1 MATTVTPF
9 LLFNGNAEDAIHF
22 YVSLFPGAQID
33 EIVRY
38 VANEPGAEGSIKR
51 ARLTLA
57 KQSIFCTDSTVQQPF
72 SFTPAISLFV
82 QCTAESEID
91 RLYSALSE
99 GGSTLMALG
108 NYGFSQKFAWVND
121 RFGVSWQLN
130 L

>member
-9 LLFNGNAEDAIHF
+9 LLFNGNAEEAIHF
-22 YVSLFPGAQID
+22 YVSLFPGGKID

-38 VANEPGAEGSIKR
+38 AANESGAAGSIKR
-51 ARLTLA
+51 ARLALA
-57 KQSIFCTDSTVQQPF
+57 NQSIFCTDSTVQQPF

-82 QCTAESEID
+82 QCTTESEID
-91 RLYSALSE
+91 RLYAALSA
-99 GGSTLMALG
+99 GGSTLMPLG
-108 NYGFSQKFAWVND
+108 NYGFSHKFGWIND

>member
-9 LLFNGNAEDAIHF
+9 LLFDANAEKAINF
-22 YVSLFPGAQID
+22 YVSLFPDAKID

-38 VANEPGAEGSIKR
+38 EANESGAEGSIKR

-57 KQSIFCTDSTVQQPF
+57 NQPVFCTDSTVKHGF

-82 QCTAESEID
+82 QCSSEKEID
-91 RLYSALSE
+91 RLYSSLSE
-99 GGSTLMALG
+99 EGSILMALG
-108 NYGFSQKFAWVND
+108 NYGFSQKFGWVND